1 MSRKYTNME
10 PYLFY
15 GKILPERAQISL
27 SFSLGFSHFTS
38 GDTGKAEVSIILNQL
53 SVTVHTEKEWDI
65 FDLRNVVRHIIQ
77 THLAM
82 TGYLKGY
89 AYDLEITRVVSS
101 ALGIDQVF
109 GIDVPIIAKPR
120 ESINLASELEKLKVK
135 IIGRNGIFLNRCFN
149 DLVSAIQN
157 ADDTGFYCYRAVEAL
172 RHHCANVHDI
182 SGKNNNAQW
191 EKLREISGVDESTIR
206 TLENSAQSIRHGGV
220 SGLTDH
226 DRGNLLKI
234 TWEIVDAYIAKI

>member
-1 MSRKYTNME
+1 MNME

-27 SFSLGFSHFTS
+27 SFGLGFSHFTS
-38 GDTGKAEVSIILNQL
+38 GDTGKAEVSIVLNQL
-53 SVTVHTEKEWDI
+53 SVIVRTEKEWDI
-65 FDLRNVVRHIIQ
+65 FDLRNVVRHIVQ
-77 THLAM
+77 TNLAM
-82 TGYLKGY
+82 IGYLKGC
-89 AYDLEITRVVSS
+89 AYDLEITRVLNS
-101 ALGIDQVF
+101 AIGIDYVF
-109 GIDVPIIAKPR
+109 GIDVPVIAKPR
-120 ESINLASELEKLKVK
+120 ESIDLGNELKKLRPKTVGK
-135 IIGRNGIFLNRCFN
+135 NGVFLNRCFN
-149 DLVSAIQN
+149 DLVSAMRD

-182 SGKNNNAQW
+182 SGKNAQW
-191 EKLREISGVDESTIR
+191 EKLREISGVDEPTIR

-220 SGLTDH
+220 SGLTQH